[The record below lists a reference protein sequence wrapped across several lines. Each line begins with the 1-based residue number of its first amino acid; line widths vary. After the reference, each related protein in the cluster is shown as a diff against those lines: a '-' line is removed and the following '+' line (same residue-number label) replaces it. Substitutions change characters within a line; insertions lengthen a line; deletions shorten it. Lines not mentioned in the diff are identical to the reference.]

1 MLSLF
6 SEYEFWN
13 DLLTLDL
20 ELIKKNYF
28 TLLTSHKLFLSIFV

>member
-20 ELIKKNYF
+20 ELIKKKLLYIINF
-28 TLLTSHKLFLSIFV
+28 T

>member
-6 SEYEFWN
+6 SEYEFGD
-13 DLLTLDL
+13 DLLTIDL
-20 ELIKKNYF
+20 ELIKNYF